1 MSEIKGDFIGFT
13 FNGVHSSELGL
24 IRVSDGNRYTENLLP
39 ALQEKTVQVPGADG
53 TYYFGTY
60 FTQRQID
67 ISVSFDDMS
76 EEQFQ
81 RLKVLLGDKKI
92 HDLIFDEAPYKVYR
106 VKATGTPNLK
116 YVCFDKGRNEF
127 ERDYNEGWRVS
138 SKDELYGVGAK
149 KKFGRVYKGEGQLNF
164 MAYAPYARS
173 RFKYK
178 NEYKYPFIPEWGS
191 LYSSAAVNVNNN
203 AADWMEEVGFKNSD
217 TIFQRNPVGNNDP
230 QRISSYKID
239 VVYGGEKNDENPS
252 ELGIYVYNPG
262 VAPTNFILNVLPIPK
277 PASYIIG
284 EPISDP
290 EEEGFYIKKESGEY
304 VLTKDNYIVPTKTYY
319 KKTGLFDCD
328 FILED
333 PDKHFLTDQ
342 HPDKHLFI
350 KDLFLQ
356 PEDDGFRINTALN
369 LLEGIR
375 KVDDNNNIYEVTG
388 SLYNKFIKAGDFFKI
403 PNSREEQFIGFR
415 GPWHKAD
422 PDPSIN
428 PPEVS
433 HYDQPSTFVGSIIYN
448 YLFY

>member
-191 LYSSAAVNVNNN
+191 LYSSAAINVNNN
-203 AADWMEEVGFKNSD
+203 AADWMEEVGFKSSD
-217 TIFQRNPVGNNDP
+217 TIFQRNTAGNNDP
-230 QRISSYKID
+230 QRISNYKID
-239 VVYGGEKNDENPS
+239 VVYGGEENDENPL
-252 ELGIYVYNPG
+252 ELGMYVYNPG

-277 PASYIIG
+277 IVSNSENKFYCEFAL
-284 EPISDP
+284 
-290 EEEGFYIKKESGEY
+290 EG
-304 VLTKDNYIVPTKTYY
+304 T
-319 KKTGLFDCD
+319 
-328 FILED
+328 
-333 PDKHFLTDQ
+333 
-342 HPDKHLFI
+342 DKHLVI
-350 KDLFLQ
+350 ENLFLQ
-356 PEDDGFRINTALN
+356 TDKKGNLDDGFRINTALN

-375 KVDDNNNIYEVTG
+375 KIDDNNYEVTG
-388 SLYNKFIKAGDFFKI
+388 NLYNKFIKAGDFFKI
-403 PNSREEQFIGFR
+403 LNSREGQFIEFR
-415 GPWHKAD
+415 GPWNQNLN
-422 PDPSIN
+422 SGVGN
-428 PPEVS
+428 
-433 HYDQPSTFVGSIIYN
+433 YDQPSTFVGSIVYN

>member
-203 AADWMEEVGFKNSD
+203 AADWMEEVGFKSSEA
-217 TIFQRNPVGNNDP
+217 IFQRNPVGNNDP

-239 VVYGGEKNDENPS
+239 VVYGGEENDENPL
-252 ELGIYVYNPG
+252 ELGMYVYNPG

-277 PASYIIG
+277 IV
-284 EPISDP
+284 SDS
-290 EEEGFYIKKESGEY
+290 ENK
-304 VLTKDNYIVPTKTYY
+304 
-319 KKTGLFDCD
+319 FDCD

-333 PDKHFLTDQ
+333 PNKHFFTDQ

-375 KVDDNNNIYEVTG
+375 KVDDNSNIYEVTG
-388 SLYNKFIKAGDFFKI
+388 NLYNKFIKAGDFFKI

-415 GPWHKAD
+415 GPWNQSLND
-422 PDPSIN
+422 GTGN
-428 PPEVS
+428 YE
-433 HYDQPSTFVGSIIYN
+433 QPSTFVGSIIYN